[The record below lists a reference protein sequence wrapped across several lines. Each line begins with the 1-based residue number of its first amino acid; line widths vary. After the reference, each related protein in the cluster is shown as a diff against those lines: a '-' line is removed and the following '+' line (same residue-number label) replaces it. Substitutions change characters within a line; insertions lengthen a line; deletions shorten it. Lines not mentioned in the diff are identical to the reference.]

1 MGWDEVPPQQFWQP
15 LGSRREQEI
24 PARSL
29 SQAPLAA
36 SQGAALGKQLPE
48 PFPRCEGLLGRGRQ
62 ELLGCPAGSRA
73 CSARLQAGIWCQL
86 GEVDAAWSPS
96 GEQRAAL
103 LQHLQLMLI
112 PKLFLNPGAGPVCS
126 QDVCPAALLLS
137 DFSTLF
143 NSTA

>member
-73 CSARLQAGIWCQL
+73 CSARLQAG
-86 GEVDAAWSPS
+86 S
-96 GEQRAAL
+96 GASWVKWMQ
-103 LQHLQLMLI
+103 
-112 PKLFLNPGAGPVCS
+112 PGAHLES
-126 QDVCPAALLLS
+126 RELLS
-137 DFSTLF
+137 CSTC
-143 NSTA
+143 SSG